1 MKSLT
6 DIERIKTGDLQ
17 VLKNEKWLRYL
28 VLTSERNVNL
38 ERLSSLEEMK
48 SNYALDYVEKT
59 LKVLSYL
66 SLSEY

>member
-6 DIERIKTGDLQ
+6 DIERIKIGDLQ
-17 VLKNEKWLRYL
+17 VLKEEKWLRYL

-66 SLSEY
+66 GLSEY

>member
-17 VLKNEKWLRYL
+17 VIKNEKWLRYL

-38 ERLSSLEEMK
+38 ERLSSLEKMK